1 MRALS
6 STIADGISRAGS
18 PWTQSAGTSPRA
30 SRHASPCPASAPGL
44 PPPQVQSHVTL
55 QALENTNSQME
66 AVGLREGEQDKGAT
80 GSGSGCGCAPDA
92 SGAPMEPHAVLHDY
106 IKSLDTREYGVVP
119 WKLKRQM
126 LSQAK
131 ALAESQAQARALA
144 ESQLAR
150 TGATGETNGKPDADG
165 EADLTEL
172 QSLLLRRRR
181 STPSML
187 ADRRPRSAQTLRN
200 LVTPLG
206 IADEAT
212 LAALFGNG
220 AGSSSGTASV
230 AGQSQSQ
237 NRSAT
242 SANRRPST
250 AAAGAGQQQQ
260 QPGSQHE
267 SALNTSRSSMAT
279 NPRSRP
285 GSTRGPLQFNL
296 RPTVSGRVSAA
307 STNANAQR
315 RTSATNTTT
324 NTANPTPLGLRPT
337 SRGLKSSSTT
347 ANTTPD
353 PYSYSYSQ
361 TDALALLE
369 EHRRI
374 ARLRASL
381 NIPLRSND
389 EDEEEEEEE
398 PPLVFNLPKV
408 AVNDEFGSGSS
419 TSNMRSRSGSGI
431 SDAAFSIKSIEVQQQ
446 QNKAPLADAKLA
458 ETGESEGEQQPSR
471 KFGLSFA
478 VAEFSHKV
486 VDNEGMN
493 ISTTANDTP
502 SQAAGGGG
510 GGTGADRRESAAT
523 TSSGEANSSAPEKE
537 KEKAKRSFGLAIAM
551 PDISRKVI
559 DNEGMGIST
568 FEEDTLNLDKQRQ
581 AIRARIAA
589 TNAALA
595 SFEGGSGSS
604 AQTPA
609 PGSQMS
615 AAGHRE
621 SVSGGAMDGK
631 RRRRRKLKVCEC
643 SSVLCPIEH
652 VHVRVLLYL

>member
-1 MRALS
+1 MASHESLGVRCMRALS
-6 STIADGISRAGS
+6 STIEDGISRTGS
-18 PWTQSAGTSPRA
+18 PRTESAGTSPRA
-30 SRHASPCPASAPGL
+30 SCHASPNTQS
-44 PPPQVQSHVTL
+44 QV
-55 QALENTNSQME
+55 E
-66 AVGLREGEQDKGAT
+66 DAT
-80 GSGSGCGCAPDA
+80 GTGAGNGSRSVCAPDA
-92 SGAPMEPHAVLHDY
+92 NSSGAPVEPHAVLHEY
-106 IKSLDTREYGVVP
+106 LKSLETREFGVVP

-126 LSQAK
+126 LAQAK
-131 ALAESQAQARALA
+131 ALAESQTQARALA
-144 ESQLAR
+144 ESHLAR
-150 TGATGETNGKPDADG
+150 AGAAGGTNGKPDADG
-165 EADLTEL
+165 GADLTEL

-237 NRSAT
+237 NPSAT
-242 SANRRPST
+242 SANRMPSA

-260 QPGSQHE
+260 QAGSQQE

-285 GSTRGPLQFNL
+285 GSTRGPLQFNV

-315 RTSATNTTT
+315 RTSAANTTT

-347 ANTTPD
+347 ANATPD

-381 NIPLRSND
+381 NIQLRSND
-389 EDEEEEEEE
+389 EEEEEEEEEE

-408 AVNDEFGSGSS
+408 AVNDEFGSGSGSS
-419 TSNMRSRSGSGI
+419 TSNMRSRSVSGI

-446 QNKAPLADAKLA
+446 QPNKAPLGDAKSA
-458 ETGESEGEQQPSR
+458 ETGKSEGGQQQP

-502 SQAAGGGG
+502 SQAAGKG
-510 GGTGADRRESAAT
+510 GGTDADRRESAAT
-523 TSSGEANSSAPEKE
+523 TSSGEANSSAPE
-537 KEKAKRSFGLAIAM
+537 EKAKRSFGLAIAM

-604 AQTPA
+604 SQTPG
-609 PGSQMS
+609 PGGSGTTGS
-615 AAGHRE
+615 ETPAAGHRE
-621 SVSGGAMDGK
+621 SVSAGAMDGK
-631 RRRRRKLKVCEC
+631 RRRRRKIKVCEC
-643 SSVLCPIEH
+643 STVVVLYSN
-652 VHVRVLLYL
+652 RA